1 MTLAVRDRA
10 SGYLAYLPAL
20 YQELDGAAG
29 GGLGRLLLAFEQ
41 IFTGLGAEAPE
52 QTPPG
57 MAELLGGIERYLTPG
72 PELADEL
79 RAPKDFLPW
88 LGGWFA
94 LTLEPDWDEAER
106 RRFIGRIVSLYR
118 MRGTRPGL
126 IALLR
131 AYTNDQPVEIVEFA
145 AVPHYFQ
152 VRMTVY
158 TRDPALLWRKQRV
171 ARQIIERE
179 KPAHTYFTLD
189 FTGIRT
195 LQVGRDTAQVGV
207 NTFLGDLPDDAPPF
221 RPTDPGGQSPDPEKK
236 PPRKRS

>member
-1 MTLAVRDRA
+1 MTLAIRDRA

-20 YQELDGAAG
+20 YQEVDGAAG

-52 QTPPG
+52 KTPPG

-79 RAPKDFLPW
+79 RAPAEFLPW
-88 LGGWFA
+88 LAGWFA

-131 AYTNDQPVEIVEFA
+131 AYTNDQPVEIIEFA

-152 VRMTVY
+152 VRMTVD
-158 TRDPALLWRKQRV
+158 TRDPVLFGRKQRV

-179 KPAHTYFTLD
+179 KPAHTYFALD

-195 LQVGRDTAQVGV
+195 MQLGGVTAQVGV

-221 RPTDPGGQSPDPEKK
+221 LPADPAGQSPETK
-236 PPRKRS
+236 PRRKRS